1 MAYGRLDVFWPDGQ
15 IETHLLTQAT
25 VSIGRSSGNTIVL
38 DTDTVS
44 RYHFSLNYD
53 GNRMSITDLDSVN
66 GTYLDGV
73 RLPSNEAVELHGGE
87 EIQIGQIRMAFHV
100 VDESP
105 TLPLSPVPEDTQR
118 IEREAL
124 HCRVDVQFPHVTVTP
139 GAYVSAEL
147 LITNTGDNSMIFE
160 LEVLGLPHEWVRI
173 NRPTL
178 EILPHEEALVLVT
191 VKPTRRP
198 DSQPGDYPTT
208 IRVRQKDRPDLML
221 EVPLRVTIQGY
232 NGFGAALRASHV
244 RVGQPLMLH
253 VHNQG
258 SQPLEL
264 EFSARGTQRAA
275 RFRFSQTR
283 ALLAPGQRT
292 QIAVTAQPARARTFG
307 TEQPFPVDVI
317 VHSAQLPGFTAA
329 LPATVTERPP
339 LPMWSAIAF
348 ASLAGFALLL
358 MVFALI
364 NLLGAAA
371 LPVLEQVTVNNGDL
385 SIERGQ
391 PLTVA
396 WIARNAQSIEVQL
409 GDSLTTL
416 NGDEAREGF
425 VSLNTDLLNGS
436 NATLTVSAVNGGNR
450 DSQSQQI
457 VVYEPLQ
464 VTFTVEPQQI
474 TRSVRQTLTLTWE
487 VIGADVVQFVGLE
500 ALTGDAP
507 PPVTSPAQVS
517 GYAAGDFVLTLRVI
531 DQQGE
536 MQERS
541 VTISVL
547 PMLCVPLVADTN
559 VYNAPSVTSGVTA
572 VLQPNNPI
580 EASGI
585 DQGTRTW
592 MMFTL
597 NGGRTAWGERAAFVC
612 PPGVVIDDLRPIDVP
627 VPTPTIAPPLTIVPP
642 TPTPTA
648 SPTRRAAPTTEPTLL
663 TRTPVRTP

>member
-25 VSIGRSSGNTIVL
+25 VSIGRSSGNAIVL

-53 GNRMSITDLDSVN
+53 GSRMFITDLESVN
-66 GTYLDGV
+66 GTYVDGV

-87 EIQIGQIRMAFHV
+87 EIQIGQVRMALHI

-124 HCRVDVQFPHVTVTP
+124 HCRVDIQFPHVTVTP

-147 LITNTGDNSMIFE
+147 LITNTGDDNMIFE
-160 LEVLGLPHEWVRI
+160 IEVVGLPHEWVRV
-173 NRPTL
+173 NRPSL
-178 EILPHEEALVLVT
+178 EILPNEEALVLVT
-191 VKPTRRP
+191 VKPTRRS
-198 DSQPGDYPTT
+198 DSQPGDYHTS

-232 NGFGAALRASHV
+232 NGFGAALRANHAKS
-244 RVGQPLMLH
+244 GEPLMLH

-264 EFSARGTQRAA
+264 AFLARGTQREA
-275 RFRFSQTR
+275 RFRFSQTQ
-283 ALLAPGQRT
+283 AVLAPGQRT
-292 QIAVTAQPARARTFG
+292 QVAVTAQPARTRTFG
-307 TEQPFPVDVI
+307 AEQPFPVEVI
-317 VHSAQLPGFTAA
+317 IHATQPPGFTVA
-329 LPATVTERPP
+329 LPASVTERPP
-339 LPMWSAIAF
+339 LPMWSAVAF
-348 ASLAGFALLL
+348 ASLIGVALLL
-358 MVFALI
+358 MALGVL

-371 LPVLEQVTVNNGDL
+371 LPVLEQVTVNNGDW

-396 WIARNAQSIEVQL
+396 WVARNAQSIEVQL
-409 GDSLTTL
+409 GDSITTL
-416 NGDEAREGF
+416 DGDDAREGF
-425 VSLNTDLLNGS
+425 VSLNTDSLNGDS
-436 NATLTVSAVNGGNR
+436 ATLTVSAVNGSNR
-450 DSQSQQI
+450 DSQTQQI
-457 VVYEPLQ
+457 VVYAPLQ
-464 VTFTVEPQQI
+464 ITFTVEPPQI
-474 TRSVRQTLTLTWE
+474 TRSVRQTLTLTWD
-487 VIGADVVQFVGLE
+487 VVGGDVVQFVGLE
-500 ALTGDAP
+500 ALAGDAP

-517 GYAAGDFVLTLRVI
+517 GYAAGDFVLTLRVM
-531 DQQGE
+531 DGQGE
-536 MQERS
+536 IQERS
-541 VTISVL
+541 IPITVL
-547 PMLCVPLVADTN
+547 PMLCVPLAADTN
-559 VYNAPSVTSGVTA
+559 VYNSPSITSGVAA

-592 MMFTL
+592 IMFTL
-597 NGGRTAWGERAAFVC
+597 NGGRAAWGERAAFVC
-612 PPGVVIDDLRPIDVP
+612 PPGVVVDDLRPVDVP
-627 VPTPTIAPPLTIVPP
+627 VPTPTIAPPLTLVPP
-642 TPTPTA
+642 TLTPTA
-648 SPTRRAAPTTEPTLL
+648 SPTRRAAPTTDPTLL